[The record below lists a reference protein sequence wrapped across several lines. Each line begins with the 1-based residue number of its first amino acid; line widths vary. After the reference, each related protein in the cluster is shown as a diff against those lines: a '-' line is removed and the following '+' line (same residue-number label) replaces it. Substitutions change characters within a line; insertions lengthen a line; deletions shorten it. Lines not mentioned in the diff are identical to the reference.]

1 MVPPFCWLEGGSFM
15 AIDNIDKLSAYEC
28 TLVKLALKKYVK
40 TLRDD
45 NPYKYDYLDII
56 KKLEN

>member
-1 MVPPFCWLEGGSFM
+1 M

-28 TLVKLALKKYVK
+28 TLVKLALKNYVK

-45 NPYKYDYLDII
+45 NPYKYEYLDII